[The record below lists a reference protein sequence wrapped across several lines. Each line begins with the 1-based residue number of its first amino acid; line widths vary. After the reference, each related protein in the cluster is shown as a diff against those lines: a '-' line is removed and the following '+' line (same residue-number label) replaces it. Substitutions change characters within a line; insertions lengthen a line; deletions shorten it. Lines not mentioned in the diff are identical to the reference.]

1 MIRSIFNY
9 VIIFIT
15 IFILTSCSST
25 KKEKTAVKEYKKAM
39 KILKNNNFV
48 ECANKFDE
56 IIEEFPFSHLAK
68 EAKIL
73 ASYCYYKD
81 KSYPET
87 ITLAEDYISN
97 YPSDKNVIYMQY
109 LRSISYYNQMPS
121 ISRSQFES
129 KLALYGFRDIMSRNI
144 DSIHAK
150 DAMKKIKII
159 NENIAGYHME
169 IGRFYQKKENYIGA
183 INNFNYVIDN
193 YSFTSQY
200 PESLYRIYS
209 IYYKLGMF
217 DEAGKAKNLLLKKGL
232 KNNKWLKYLQKI
244 SG

>member
-56 IIEEFPFSHLAK
+56 IIEEFPFSPLAK

-144 DSIHAK
+144 D
-150 DAMKKIKII
+150 
-159 NENIAGYHME
+159 
-169 IGRFYQKKENYIGA
+169 
-183 INNFNYVIDN
+183 
-193 YSFTSQY
+193 
-200 PESLYRIYS
+200 
-209 IYYKLGMF
+209 
-217 DEAGKAKNLLLKKGL
+217 
-232 KNNKWLKYLQKI
+232 
-244 SG
+244 